1 MLTQLL
7 APYTNVAPLILRLA
21 LSIILIRHGWP
32 KLFGPNPGL
41 KGFAGWLGSMGFPF
55 PIFWALVV
63 ALLEVVGGAALAL
76 GFFTQWVA
84 LLVVIEFAVIILMV
98 KMKQK
103 FSEKEF
109 DLMIFAV
116 ALVLV
121 ILGSGSISLD
131 SFWF

>member
-1 MLTQLL
+1 MLMEILR
-7 APYTNVAPLILRLA
+7 PYANWAPLILRLS

-41 KGFAGWLGSMGFPF
+41 KGFTGWLGSLGFPL
-55 PIFWALVV
+55 PMFWALVV

-76 GFFTQWVA
+76 GFLTQWIA
-84 LLVVIEFAVIILMV
+84 LFVVIEFAVIMLTV

-109 DLMIFAV
+109 DLIIFTA
-116 ALVLV
+116 ALALV

-131 SFWF
+131 SLWF

>member
-1 MLTQLL
+1 MLT
-7 APYTNVAPLILRLA
+7 AIFSPYVGFVPLVLRLA

-63 ALLEVVGGAALAL
+63 ALLEVVGGVALAL
-76 GFFTQWVA
+76 GFLTQWVA
-84 LLVVIEFAVIILMV
+84 LLVVIEFAVIMLTV

-109 DLMIFAV
+109 DLLIFAA
-116 ALVLV
+116 ALALV

-131 SFWF
+131 SLLF